1 MFSQL
6 LSLLIEAP
14 SNSDHLRTFF
24 ANYTGLTPFTVSR
37 GPVMTWIRS
46 NSIAVLGVALALG
59 ACAKTDK
66 TTTSDSAAGAMA
78 ADSSA
83 MAAPALTDA
92 NIVAILDDA
101 NVADSA
107 AGKIASTK
115 GTSTDVKSFGK
126 LMVGEH
132 HALRVAG
139 LDLAKK
145 QSITPELPADNTK
158 AEADAFI
165 KSLNDTPKGAA
176 WDKAY
181 IDHEVTFHEQVLQT
195 ATNAKNATQN
205 VELKALID
213 KASPVVQHHLDR
225 AKEIQQKLTPA
236 T

>member
-1 MFSQL
+1 
-6 LSLLIEAP
+6 
-14 SNSDHLRTFF
+14 
-24 ANYTGLTPFTVSR
+24 
-37 GPVMTWIRS
+37 MTWIRS
-46 NSIAVLGVALALG
+46 NSIAALGVALALC

-78 ADSSA
+78 TDSSA
-83 MAAPALTDA
+83 MVAPAPALSDA
-92 NIVAILDDA
+92 NIVAILDNA
-101 NVADSA
+101 NVADSS

-115 GTSTDVKSFGK
+115 GTSTEVKSFGK

-181 IDHEVTFHEQVLQT
+181 IDHEVTYHEQVLQT

-213 KASPVVQHHLDR
+213 KAAPVVQHHLDR
-225 AKEIQQKLTPA
+225 AKEIQQKLAPT

>member
-1 MFSQL
+1 
-6 LSLLIEAP
+6 
-14 SNSDHLRTFF
+14 
-24 ANYTGLTPFTVSR
+24 
-37 GPVMTWIRS
+37 MTWIRT
-46 NSIAVLGVALALG
+46 NSIAAIGVALALA

-66 TTTSDSAAGAMA
+66 SATTSDSAAGTMA
-78 ADSSA
+78 ADSNA
-83 MAAPALTDA
+83 MNAPAAPALSDA
-92 NIVAILDDA
+92 NIVAFLDGA
-101 NVADSA
+101 NVTDSA
-107 AGKIASTK
+107 AGKIATTK
-115 GTSTDVKSFGK
+115 GTSADVKSFGK

-181 IDHEVTFHEQVLQT
+181 IDHEVTAHEQVLQA
-195 ATNAKNATQN
+195 ATNAKNTTQN

-213 KASPVVQHHLDR
+213 KAAPNIQGHLDM
-225 AKEIQQKLTPA
+225 AKSIQAKLSSAPA
-236 T
+236 AGAAGSDSGAKKKP